1 MKWLS
6 ERNTLITF
14 AALIITA
21 IASINVGKADEG
33 DNRQPLR
40 GRVVALARPSP
51 NTVHLTIM
59 MSEAKSTRR
68 AG

>member
-40 GRVVALARPSP
+40 GRVVALAPILF
-51 NTVHLTIM
+51 T
-59 MSEAKSTRR
+59 
-68 AG
+68 